1 MLTGILIGLLPALRA
16 SRPNLTSALKEGT
29 RQAGSSRGGLRTGL
43 TVAQAAL
50 SMVLLVGAGLFVQS
64 LWNVRALDLG
74 IEPERVL
81 TIHPNWSSAPP
92 STIDAMQLERQRR
105 DAVRIQAMERL
116 RRHPAVETAALTIGL
131 PFSSRFTVRLRV
143 AGYDSIPQL
152 PGGGP
157 YIQAVTSDYFRT
169 VGTDLV
175 AGRVFTPADRQ
186 GSEPVAIVSETMART
201 LWPAGPAIGA
211 CLYVGSADAPCSRI
225 VGVARDTKRDR
236 LREDPAMQYYVPFG
250 QEVGIG
256 GTTVLVRPRDEPLAA
271 AAAIRGEVRA
281 LDPSLSLIDVA
292 TLQESINPQLR
303 PWRLGAT
310 MFGVFGALALLVA
323 AVGLYS
329 VMSYTAAQRSHEM
342 GVRIALGARAADIR
356 RLIVRAGIWTAG
368 AGVAIGAV
376 LALIGGRYVEA
387 LLFETSARNGVV
399 FGVVAASLMVVAVVA
414 SLLPAWRATRVD
426 PVVALRAE

>member
-1 MLTGILIGLLPALRA
+1 
-16 SRPNLTSALKEGT
+16 
-29 RQAGSSRGGLRTGL
+29 
-43 TVAQAAL
+43 
-50 SMVLLVGAGLFVQS
+50 
-64 LWNVRALDLG
+64 
-74 IEPERVL
+74 
-81 TIHPNWSSAPP
+81 
-92 STIDAMQLERQRR
+92 MQLERRRR
-105 DAVRIQAMERL
+105 DAVRMQAMERL

-131 PFSSRFTVRLRV
+131 PFSSRFSVRLRV

-201 LWPAGPAIGA
+201 LWPAGTAIGA

-225 VGVARDTKRDR
+225 VGVVRDTKRDR

-256 GTTVLVRPRDEPLAA
+256 GTTVLVRPREEPLAA
-271 AAAIRGEVRA
+271 ADAMRGEVRA
-281 LDPSLSLIDVA
+281 LDPSLTLIDVA
-292 TLQESINPQLR
+292 TLQERIDPQLR

-399 FGVVAASLMVVAVVA
+399 FGVVAASLMIVAVVA